1 MLMLASATDEK
12 ARRKRNVRFYSKKNE
27 QRITND
33 DAGKFGSRSDLYGVL
48 LVNRNKTLIGHEMRP

>member
-1 MLMLASATDEK
+1 MK
-12 ARRKRNVRFYSKKNE
+12 RRGGNETLGFTVKKKKKKKE